1 MIERRRCGWLAGA
14 LLTAAALAFSALPMK
29 TAPAAALPEANVAV
43 VDYQRLL
50 KQSAAGR
57 HVHRQI
63 DNYRKSF
70 QAEVKREEEA
80 LRDVEEKLKRERDTL
95 SASEFQKRKR
105 NFEERVIAL
114 QRRAQ
119 DSMRALDR
127 SFQESMSKLHNRVL
141 PLVEDISGKQGYNV
155 VIDRSKVVIVLKTRD
170 LTDEVIAV
178 LNKKIP
184 KLKVPKPTT
193 K

>member
-1 MIERRRCGWLAGA
+1 MLV
-14 LLTAAALAFSALPMK
+14 AAMLAFCASPMK
-29 TAPAAALPEANVAV
+29 TASAAALPEANVAV

-57 HVHRQI
+57 DVHRQI
-63 DNYRKSF
+63 DSYRKSF

-80 LRDVEEKLKRERDTL
+80 LRNVEEKLKRERDSL

-105 NFEERVIAL
+105 DFEERVIAL

-127 SFQESMSKLHNRVL
+127 SFQESMNKLHTRVL
-141 PLVEDISGKQGYNV
+141 PLVEDISNKQGYNV
-155 VIDRSKVVIVLKTRD
+155 VVDRSKVVIVLKTRD

-184 KLKVPKPTT
+184 KLKVPKP
-193 K
+193 KAK